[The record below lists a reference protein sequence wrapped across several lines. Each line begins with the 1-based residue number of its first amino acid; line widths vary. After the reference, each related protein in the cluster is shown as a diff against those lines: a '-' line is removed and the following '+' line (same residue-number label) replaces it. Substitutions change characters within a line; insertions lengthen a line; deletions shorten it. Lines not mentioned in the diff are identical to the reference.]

1 MTAPATEKAV
11 YINAVQVGFDVSAN
25 HSATYD
31 PAVIRTLIALNW
43 GAPERER
50 FYRSR
55 PLRDGSYRRGARHG
69 RRTIDLQLL
78 SLVHDDVV
86 DGDVERVRQDEWD
99 AILGMIMAVNGLS
112 TIKVTGYSDVAG
124 PAATSRII
132 RGELVNVPAWIWSP
146 DSVAPGYVGAHSQR
160 AAVLPL
166 QFECPFPWFEDETGS
181 TPGALTLD
189 GTLRTTSLTNA
200 GLVACG
206 MQITIA
212 GAGTGL
218 TIVMANATS
227 GAPSIIGSGITLTN
241 VAPSSGNIVIDW
253 YYSDPTAWSVLQGA
267 TDLRSKLNTTA
278 NHGLV
283 VGSNTVSHQVTV
295 GTPTG
300 CTITYRYKQLW
311 GNP

>member
-1 MTAPATEKAV
+1 MTTPATQKAV

-31 PAVIRTLIALNW
+31 PAIIRTLIAMNW

-50 FYRSR
+50 FYRPR

-99 AILGMIMAVNGLS
+99 AILGTIMAVSGLS

-160 AAVLPL
+160 AMVMPL
-166 QFECPFPWFEDETGS
+166 SFECPFPWFEDETALAS
-181 TPGALTLD
+181 ALLTLD

-200 GLVACG
+200 GLVPCG
-206 MQITIA
+206 LQITIA

-218 TIVMANATS
+218 TIAMLNATS
-227 GAPSIIGSGITLTN
+227 GASSYVGGGITLTD

-253 YYSDPTAWSVLQGA
+253 FYTDPTSWSVLQGA
-267 TDLRSKLNTTA
+267 TDLRSKLNVAA

-283 VGSNTVSHQVTV
+283 LGNNTLSHQVTA
-295 GTPTG
+295 GSPTG
-300 CTITYRYKQLW
+300 CTILYRFKQLW